1 MQNDNRWDEFYNT
14 LALFIKEYW
23 IFLVAIPVILL
34 LFISYAFCS
43 TGFWGGML
51 AILLLFLGII
61 FIIVAFVLL
70 CFILAKIFKW

>member
-34 LFISYAFCS
+34 LFISYAFYS

-51 AILLLFLGII
+51 AILLCFLGII